1 MTKLATSKID
11 PSRKGLFLVGPV
23 EDKAAFAYCT
33 GTTWEMGDPRCKGD
47 ARFFIKIPGRNFFID
62 CTESKIGKGHLMA
75 QSLGSTAKA
84 TVQDLGDHV
93 VFCAKGA
100 YPAGEE
106 MNFIN
111 HMK

>member
-1 MTKLATSKID
+1 MTKVATSKID

-23 EDKAAFAYCT
+23 EDKDAFAYCA

-47 ARFFIKIPGRNFFID
+47 ARYFIKIPGRNNFID
-62 CTESKIGKGHLMA
+62 CTNSKIGKGHLMA
-75 QSLGSTAKA
+75 QSLGSSAKCY
-84 TVQDLGDHV
+84 VQDLGDHIA
-93 VFCAKGA
+93 FMANGA
-100 YPAGEE
+100 YPAGEV